1 METCLLS
8 LGHLGWKRLK
18 FVIGVVAKNICCI
31 KFTNDLMQQ
40 VKIIWFTLSSI
51 VGLGVNKICKK
62 QTTQKKKFNVKKK
75 KDIRFHV
82 NITRNQCQYNELI
95 LEMKNTCKTK
105 T

>member
-40 VKIIWFTLSSI
+40 VKIIWFTLLSI
-51 VGLGVNKICKK
+51 GGVGVNKICKK
-62 QTTQKKKFNVKKK
+62 QTTTKKSLMLKKKGISDFMS
-75 KDIRFHV
+75 
-82 NITRNQCQYNELI
+82 T
-95 LEMKNTCKTK
+95 
-105 T
+105 